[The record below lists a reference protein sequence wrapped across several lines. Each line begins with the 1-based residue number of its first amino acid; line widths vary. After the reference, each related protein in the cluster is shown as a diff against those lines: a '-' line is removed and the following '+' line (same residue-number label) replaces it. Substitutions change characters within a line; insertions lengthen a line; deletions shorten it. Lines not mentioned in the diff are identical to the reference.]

1 MTTRARVTQGDM
13 ARAVRAAHSAP
24 VPCVVEIAPDGT
36 IRFVPVDGSAPVAD
50 HDPFLQGIANA
61 AAKAKKGR
69 RHAVA

>member
-1 MTTRARVTQGDM
+1 MTKPARVTQSDM
-13 ARAVRAAHSAP
+13 ARAVRAAHSTP

-61 AAKAKKGR
+61 AAKPKKGR

>member
-1 MTTRARVTQGDM
+1 MTSRARVTQSDM

-69 RHAVA
+69 RHAAA

>member
-1 MTTRARVTQGDM
+1 MTARARVTQSDM
-13 ARAVRAAHSAP
+13 ARAVRAAGSR
-24 VPCVVEIAPDGT
+24 VVEIAPDGT

-61 AAKAKKGR
+61 AAKPKKGR

>member
-1 MTTRARVTQGDM
+1 MTKPARVTQSDM

-61 AAKAKKGR
+61 TAKPKKGR
-69 RHAVA
+69 RHAAA